1 MKINDYEF
9 PDDLFY
15 VLGEPGHMWIRKM
28 NETSIKIG
36 IDNYASSRAG
46 TIEFVRTM
54 KVDKRVKKNQ
64 VVGTYESGK
73 WVGQIKSPIDG
84 TILEKNA
91 ALKDQPELINS
102 DPYGDGWLLIIEGKT
117 IDSQLDEDEK
127 IVSSGEQLE
136 EYIQWRISQ
145 E

>member
-36 IDNYASSRAG
+36 IDSYASSRAG

>member
-1 MKINDYEF
+1 MKIKDYEF

-15 VLGEPGHMWIRKM
+15 VLGEPGHMWIKKM

-36 IDNYASSRAG
+36 IDSYASSRAG
-46 TIEFVRTM
+46 KIEFVRTM

-102 DPYGDGWLLIIEGKT
+102 DSYGEGWVLIIEGKA
-117 IDSQLDEDEK
+117 IDSQLDGDEK
-127 IVSSGEQLE
+127 IVSAGEQLE

>member
-28 NETSIKIG
+28 NETNIKIG
-36 IDNYASSRAG
+36 IDCYASSRAG

-54 KVDKRVKKNQ
+54 QVDKRVKKNQ
-64 VVGTYESGK
+64 VIGTYESGK

-84 TILEKNA
+84 IILEKNA
-91 ALKDQPELINS
+91 ALKNQPELINS
-102 DPYGDGWLLIIEGKT
+102 DPFGEGWVLIIEGKT
-117 IDSQLDEDEK
+117 IDSQLDGDEN
-127 IVSSGEQLE
+127 IVSTGEKLE

>member
-1 MKINDYEF
+1 MKIKDYEF

-15 VLGEPGHMWIRKM
+15 VLGEPGHIWIRKM
-28 NETSIKIG
+28 SETSTKIG
-36 IDNYASSRAG
+36 IDSYASSRAG

-84 TILEKNA
+84 IILEKNA

-127 IVSSGEQLE
+127 IVSTGEQLE

>member
-1 MKINDYEF
+1 MKIKDYEF

-15 VLGEPGHMWIRKM
+15 VLGEPGHIWIRKM
-28 NETSIKIG
+28 SKTSTKIG
-36 IDNYASSRAG
+36 IDSYASSRAG

-84 TILEKNA
+84 IILEKNA

-102 DPYGDGWLLIIEGKT
+102 DPYGDG
-117 IDSQLDEDEK
+117 
-127 IVSSGEQLE
+127 
-136 EYIQWRISQ
+136 
-145 E
+145 